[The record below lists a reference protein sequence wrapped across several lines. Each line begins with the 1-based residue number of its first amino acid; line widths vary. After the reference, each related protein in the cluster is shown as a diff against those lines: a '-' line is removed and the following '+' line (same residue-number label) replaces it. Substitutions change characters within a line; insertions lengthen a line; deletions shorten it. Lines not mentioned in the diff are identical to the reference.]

1 MDDGGDDYYH
11 NDAEGGKSRKKK
23 LTWTRQE
30 ELVLLAV
37 IAVHGKYDGKI
48 DVKPGD
54 IFHEQHRDYLK
65 ASREQKTNKGLR
77 WSYFI
82 RRTASGHALLRS
94 HLGFAA
100 ASTFSSPDELHTAAD
115 ALWLDKQAAEA
126 LINKEKSMLKQYKVC
141 WCCARAAP

>member
-11 NDAEGGKSRKKK
+11 NDADGGKSRKKK

-77 WSYFI
+77 WSYYFVAPLPATRFCAPTWALQRPARSRRQTSCTR
-82 RRTASGHALLRS
+82 RRTHCGLTSRLPR
-94 HLGFAA
+94 
-100 ASTFSSPDELHTAAD
+100 
-115 ALWLDKQAAEA
+115 
-126 LINKEKSMLKQYKVC
+126 
-141 WCCARAAP
+141 R